1 MAVGAKRIPVTEDAY
16 FEMLEKS
23 DVKLEYWAGTV
34 VGMAGAS
41 DEHCDIEMNL
51 TGAILPQL
59 KGSEC
64 KARSG
69 NQAVFV
75 ASRNA
80 YVFPDLSVTCGKMER
95 VERKGISCLLN
106 PTVIFEVLSPSTS
119 SRDETEKLFAYT
131 SLRSV
136 REYVLVYA
144 DRYCVKVHA
153 RIQPDEMWK
162 TSLYEELDA
171 VFALASCGV
180 ELSLTQIYEAISFS
194 EHPDDG
200 IGQQGPESKRD

>member
-1 MAVGAKRIPVTEDAY
+1 MAVVAKRTPITEDEY
-16 FEMLEKS
+16 FEMLEMS
-23 DVKLEYWAGTV
+23 DVKLEYWAGTI

-51 TGAILPQL
+51 TEAILPQL

-69 NQAVFV
+69 NQAVYV
-75 ASRNA
+75 PSRNA
-80 YVFPDLSVTCGKMER
+80 YVFPDLSLTCGKMDR
-95 VERKGISCLLN
+95 VERRGISCLLN

-136 REYVLVYA
+136 REYVIVYA

-162 TSLYEELDA
+162 TSLYEKLDA
-171 VFALASCGV
+171 EFVLASCGV
-180 ELSLTQIYEAISFS
+180 VLTLKQIYEEVAFS
-194 EHPDDG
+194 EHAEDG
-200 IGQQGPESKRD
+200 VAQQGAESQGN

>member
-1 MAVGAKRIPVTEDAY
+1 MAVVPKRNPITEDAY

-23 DVKLEYWAGTV
+23 DVRLEYWAGTV

-51 TGAILPQL
+51 TEAILPQM
-59 KGSEC
+59 KGSDC
-64 KARSG
+64 KARSA
-69 NQAVFV
+69 NQAVYV

-80 YVFPDLSVTCGKMER
+80 YVFPDLSVTCGKMDR
-95 VERKGISCLLN
+95 VERRGISCLLN

-136 REYVLVYA
+136 REYVIVYA

-153 RIQPDEMWK
+153 RSHPDEMWK
-162 TSLYEELDA
+162 TSLHEKLDA
-171 VFALASCGV
+171 QFVLASCGV
-180 ELSLTQIYEAISFS
+180 ALKLMQIYQEVAFS
-194 EHPDDG
+194 EHAEDG
-200 IGQQGPESKRD
+200 VGDQGAEG